1 MVRPRFTKLA
11 AHQQQAIVQAALDEF
26 ATHGFHDASLNRVID
41 AAGISKG
48 SMYYYFDGK
57 EDLYAYVAQRGLAE
71 LFEQVGP
78 LPDLGVSNAGA
89 FWSVLG
95 DYYLRLM
102 RALIASP
109 QLAAL
114 LRGWSA
120 AAKSPASQ
128 KAQEEL
134 EQRSLP
140 WIAQVLATGQ
150 SVGAVRDDVPPTL
163 LIAVTLGMGEAM
175 DVWLMSQQVD
185 DDALPALIGSLMN
198 MIRGAVGPPMPI
210 IDESH
215 TETTHPQITRRG

>member
-11 AHQQQAIVQAALDEF
+11 AHQQQEIVQAALVEF
-26 ATHGFHDASLNRVID
+26 ATHGFHNASLNRIIE

-57 EDLYAYVAQRGLAE
+57 EDLYAYVAQLGLAG

-78 LPDLGVSNAGA
+78 LPDLGVSDAAA

-102 RALIASP
+102 RALVASP

-114 LRGWSA
+114 LRGWAA
-120 AAKSPASQ
+120 AAKSPESQ
-128 KAQEEL
+128 SAQEEL
-134 EQRSLP
+134 EQTSLP

-163 LIAVTLGMGEAM
+163 LIAVAMGMGQAM

-185 DDALPALIGSLMN
+185 DDALPGLIGSLMS
-198 MIRGAVGPPMPI
+198 MIRGALGPLTPAV
-210 IDESH
+210 DEN
-215 TETTHPQITRRG
+215 RVRD

>member
-1 MVRPRFTKLA
+1 MVRPRFTKLPVA
-11 AHQQQAIVQAALDEF
+11 QQQSIVQAALDEF
-26 ATHGFHDASLNRVID
+26 ASRGFHDASLNRVIH

-57 EDLYAYVAQRGLAE
+57 EDLYAYVAQVGLAG

-78 LPDLGVSNAGA
+78 LPDLGVADADA

-95 DYYLRLM
+95 DYYLRLT

-109 QLAAL
+109 QLAAM
-114 LRGWSA
+114 LRGWA
-120 AAKSPASQ
+120 AAARSPASQ

-134 EQRSLP
+134 EQSSLP

-163 LIAVTLGMGEAM
+163 LIAVAMGMGEAM
-175 DVWLMSQQVD
+175 DVWLMSQEVD
-185 DDALPALIGSLMN
+185 DDALQGLIGSLMS
-198 MIRGAVGPPMPI
+198 MIRGAVGP
-210 IDESH
+210 
-215 TETTHPQITRRG
+215 